1 MLDPLLYL
9 FTVATVAAI
18 RNNDRIEVLI
28 SGIYVEI
35 KTLKTVFTILKN
47 HMIWYRDVQI
57 SSTCTWFVHTLTYM
71 YYKPS
76 KTLNNLL
83 HKLIKLF
90 IIANM
95 RNVWDK
101 RLWIDCL
108 LPRNI
113 RVIGLNKPQT
123 YENSQSWISLRGND
137 ITIINVLIAI

>member
-9 FTVATVAAI
+9 FTVAI
-18 RNNDRIEVLI
+18 KKWWPDRGFD

-47 HMIWYRDVQI
+47 HMIWCRDVQV
-57 SSTCTWFVHTLTYM
+57 SGTCTWFVHTLTYQ
-71 YYKPS
+71 KLS

-123 YENSQSWISLRGND
+123 CENSQSWISLRGND

>member
-1 MLDPLLYL
+1 
-9 FTVATVAAI
+9 
-18 RNNDRIEVLI
+18 
-28 SGIYVEI
+28 
-35 KTLKTVFTILKN
+35 
-47 HMIWYRDVQI
+47 MIWCRDVLV

-123 YENSQSWISLRGND
+123 SENSQSWISLRGND
-137 ITIINVLIAI
+137 ITIMNVLIAILKKITFLKYRVPTVKILVYGTRDKKLIYDDC